1 MNKEKLH
8 VLLVDDN
15 ENDYIITRELLAD
28 IEQKKL
34 KLEWVSTYQ
43 DGLEAIGRRAHDVY
57 LIDYRLGLDNG
68 LELLREAIK
77 RGCTAPLILLTG
89 QGEHKIDLEA
99 MQSGAADYLV
109 KDQLDAPLLER
120 SMRYA
125 LAQKR
130 AQAALRASEGRF
142 RELVENLQVGVLLLD
157 EHAQILL
164 TNQAA
169 LDLFGLSK
177 EPLSGHQD
185 LSRLFGDDII
195 HEDGTPFPF
204 ESHPVAIALKTRQPV
219 HNVVMGID
227 VKPASGQRVWLL
239 VNADPQFSNGNV
251 HQVICSFSDI
261 TERKVAEEER
271 RYTKQLRVAAEVSEQ
286 ISAILEPERL
296 LSVTVSLLQERFD
309 LYHVH
314 VYLLVGDK
322 LVMQVGSG
330 KEGKLLRERH
340 HTIGFDHE
348 HSIVARV
355 ARTKQ
360 AVLVND
366 TQSSPTFMPNS
377 LLPNTRSEVAVPLMV
392 GQKRVQGVLDVQD
405 NQPNRFT
412 QADLDV
418 FNTLAGHLATAL
430 ENARLFSEQKRSE
443 AALRES
449 EERLRFLSEAASE
462 GIAIHEGGIILTAN
476 SAFARIF
483 GYELSEMVGMS
494 LLSLATPA
502 SGETIRKNIASGREE
517 RYEVDGYRKDGSIIW
532 VELQGHALS
541 YKGRSA
547 RVALLRD
554 ITERKRAEQALQE
567 SELKFRSLVQSAN
580 DAIVLM
586 DTTGNIIEW
595 NVGAQAVFGYQE
607 EEILGQKI
615 ELIMPRRYRAAHR
628 RGLKRL
634 QATGVPHL
642 IGRTVEMHGLR
653 KDGTEFPLEI
663 TLTTWFTEASTFYS
677 GIIRDITERKQAEEE
692 LRRFTTQLRTA
703 ADLAQQINAILDL
716 DELLAETVAQLQSR
730 FDLYH
735 VHIYLLDEATQQL
748 VMHTGSGEVGQRLR
762 ERGHAIPFSRQ
773 KSLVARAARKQE
785 IVLVNDVRDEPTFM
799 SNPLLPD
806 TRSEVAVPLIVGE
819 RVLGV
824 FDVQDKKPQ
833 RFTPSELDVLRTLAG
848 QVATAIQNARF
859 FEQVQQNLEQ
869 TRVRFQV
876 SQAFAKAQT
885 EEEVLDAIIEQA
897 SFYSGTGITLLTTDE
912 QEEQSLIVRRS
923 FGRHKTW
930 LEEGMRFT
938 SQEYVIIKGKKF
950 VSSNVYLDKRVDPH
964 TRELAHTL
972 GAVSLALLPLTV
984 GDNWIGTMII
994 SNIKSFFDNER
1005 TIYLYQSL
1013 AEQGAVALRSA
1024 QLFDEKQRTAER
1036 LRELDRLKS
1045 EFLAN
1050 MSHEL
1055 RTPLNSIIGYSEIM
1069 LMGLNGLLDEEMTLD
1084 VEAIRNSGQHLLRL
1098 INDILNL
1105 AKIEAGHMTLRYE
1118 EVDLS
1123 GVLDEIRVSHSAL
1136 LHQKKVTQGGTSE
1149 PLELVIEID
1158 KEVPTIQ
1165 ADSLRL
1171 NQILTN
1177 LVSNAIKFT
1186 EKGIIGLRATHDDG
1200 WVEMAV
1206 QDQGIGIKESDL
1218 ATIFEQFRQVDGSN
1232 TRPAE
1237 GTGLGLTITN
1247 YLVQMHGGIIT
1258 VESEL
1263 GKGSTFTV
1271 RLPVEQPNDE
1281 GAMNAS

>member
-1 MNKEKLH
+1 MNKAKLH

-15 ENDYIITRELLAD
+15 ENDYIITRELLAYID
-28 IEQKKL
+28 PQKF
-34 KLEWVSTYQ
+34 KLEWVGTYQ
-43 DGLEAIGRRAHDVY
+43 DGLEAISRRAHDVY
-57 LIDYRLGLDNG
+57 LIDYRLGRNNG

-125 LAQKR
+125 LEQKR
-130 AQAALRASEGRF
+130 SQAALRASEQRF
-142 RELVENLQVGVLLLD
+142 RELVEKLQVGVLLLD
-157 EHAQILL
+157 DHAKILL

-169 LDLFGLSK
+169 LDLFGLAK
-177 EPLSGHQD
+177 EQLSGHQD
-185 LSRLFGDDII
+185 LSRLFGDDTI

-204 ESHPVAIALKTRQPV
+204 ESHPVAMALKTRQPV
-219 HNVVMGID
+219 HNVVMG
-227 VKPASGQRVWLL
+227 VKPASGQPVWLL
-239 VNADPQFSNGNV
+239 VNAEPQLSNGNV
-251 HQVICSFSDI
+251 HQVICSFSDM
-261 TERKVAEEER
+261 TERKAAEEER

-286 ISAILEPERL
+286 ISAILEPDDL
-296 LSVTVSLLQERFD
+296 LSVTASLLQERFN

-314 VYLLVGDK
+314 VYLLVGGQ

-330 KEGKLLRERH
+330 KEEEPLRARN
-340 HTIGFDHE
+340 HTIRFEDE
-348 HSIVARV
+348 HSLVARV
-355 ARTKQ
+355 ARSKQ
-360 AVLVND
+360 AILVND
-366 TQSSPTFMPNS
+366 TRRSDTFMPNP
-377 LLPNTRSEVAVPLMV
+377 LLSNTRSEVAVPLMV
-392 GQKRVQGVLDVQD
+392 GQKLLGVLDVQD
-405 NQPNRFT
+405 KQPNRFT

-476 SAFARIF
+476 SALARIF

-502 SGETIRKNIASGREE
+502 SRETIRKNLAAGRKEP
-517 RYEVDGYRKDGSIIW
+517 YEVDGHRKDGSIIW
-532 VELQGHALS
+532 FELQGHALS

-547 RVALLRD
+547 RVALVRD
-554 ITERKRAEQALQE
+554 ITERKRAE
-567 SELKFRSLVQSAN
+567 
-580 DAIVLM
+580 
-586 DTTGNIIEW
+586 
-595 NVGAQAVFGYQE
+595 
-607 EEILGQKI
+607 
-615 ELIMPRRYRAAHR
+615 
-628 RGLKRL
+628 
-634 QATGVPHL
+634 
-642 IGRTVEMHGLR
+642 
-653 KDGTEFPLEI
+653 
-663 TLTTWFTEASTFYS
+663 
-677 GIIRDITERKQAEEE
+677 EE
-692 LRRFTTQLRTA
+692 LRRFTNQLRTA

-716 DELLAETVAQLQSR
+716 DELLAESVAQLHFR
-730 FDLYH
+730 FSIDHL
-735 VHIYLLDEATQQL
+735 HIYLLDETRQQL
-748 VMHTGSGEVGQRLR
+748 VMHTGSGEVGKLLR
-762 ERGHAIPFSRQ
+762 QRGHAIPFSRRE
-773 KSLVARAARKQE
+773 SLVARAARKQE
-785 IVLVNDVRDEPTFM
+785 IVLVNEVRNEPTFM

-824 FDVQDKKPQ
+824 FDMQDDKPE
-833 RFTPSELDVLRTLAG
+833 RFTPAELDVLRTLAG
-848 QVATAIQNARF
+848 QVATAIQNARL
-859 FEQVQQNLEQ
+859 FEQVQQSLEQ
-869 TRVRFQV
+869 TRIRFQV
-876 SQAFAKAQT
+876 SQALAKAQT

-897 SFYSGTGITLLTTDE
+897 SFYSGTRITLVTTDE
-912 QEEQSLIVRRS
+912 QEEQTFIVRRSRS
-923 FGRHKTW
+923 FGRHKTR
-930 LEEGMRFT
+930 LEEGQRFT
-938 SQEYVIIKGKKF
+938 SENYPIIQHLTADQPF
-950 VSSNVYLDKRVDPH
+950 VSSNVCLDKRVDPR
-964 TRELAHTL
+964 TRELAHTS
-972 GAVSLALLPLTV
+972 GTVSLALLPLSV
-984 GDNWIGTMII
+984 GDNWLGTMALSSGKEGFF
-994 SNIKSFFDNER
+994 SNQS
-1005 TIYLYQSL
+1005 TLYLYQSL
-1013 AEQGAVALRSA
+1013 AQQGAVALRSA
-1024 QLFDEKQRTAER
+1024 QLFDETQRTSEH

-1055 RTPLNSIIGYSEIM
+1055 RTPLSSIIGYSEIM
-1069 LMGLNGLLDEEMTLD
+1069 LMGLNGPLNEEMTED
-1084 VEAIRNSGQHLLRL
+1084 IEAIRNSGQHLLRL
-1098 INDILNL
+1098 INDILDL
-1105 AKIEAGHMTLRYE
+1105 AKIEAGRMTFGIE

-1123 GVLDEIRVSHSAL
+1123 RVLDEIRVSHSAL
-1136 LHQKKVTQGGTSE
+1136 LHQKKITLGGTSE
-1149 PLELVIEID
+1149 PLQLVIEID

-1186 EKGIIGLRATHDDG
+1186 EKGIIRLHATHDDG
-1200 WVEMAV
+1200 WVEISV

-1218 ATIFEQFRQVDGSN
+1218 TTIFEQFRQVDGGH
-1232 TRPAE
+1232 TRLAE

-1271 RLPVEQPNDE
+1271 RLPVEQLDDE
-1281 GAMNAS
+1281 GALNIS